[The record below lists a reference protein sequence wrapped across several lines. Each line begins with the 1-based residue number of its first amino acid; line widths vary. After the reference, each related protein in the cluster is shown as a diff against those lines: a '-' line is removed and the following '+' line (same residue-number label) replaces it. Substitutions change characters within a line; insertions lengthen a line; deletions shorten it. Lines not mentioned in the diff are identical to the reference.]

1 MHNRITSPPVVRV
14 VGITKRFATK
24 LAVDDVHLDVPAG
37 SFFGLVGPN
46 GAGKTT
52 LLRTMTGLQR
62 PDAGNVVI
70 GGDTGS
76 TGSDTEGYEVWP
88 DPSSIRSRI
97 GVLPDDLHLFERLT
111 GRELLAYVGLIRRIE
126 PTEVERRAG
135 HLLDVLGFGASADD
149 LVADYS
155 TGMRK
160 KVGLAAAL
168 LHAPPVLFLD
178 EPFESVD
185 PISVRTLQDVLR
197 AYQQAGGTVVL
208 SSHVMDTVERLC
220 EHVAIMDVGKIIA
233 IGPIDEVQGGQR
245 LEDVFLASVSD
256 AERSSSSLAWFRADE
271 AASTSATAATVG
283 AVEPADSITR

>member
-1 MHNRITSPPVVRV
+1 MQSPSKPVVS
-14 VGITKRFATK
+14 VGGVTKRFDSK

-37 SFFGLVGPN
+37 SFFGLDGPN

-62 PDAGNVVI
+62 PDAGAVVI
-70 GGDTGS
+70 DGAD
-76 TGSDTEGYEVWP
+76 VWP
-88 DPSSIRSRI
+88 DPAAIRSRI

-111 GRELLAYVGLIRRIE
+111 GRELLAYIGLIRRIE
-126 PTEVERRAG
+126 PGEVERRAG
-135 HLLDVLGFGASADD
+135 QLLDVLGFGASADD

-220 EHVAIMDVGKIIA
+220 EHVAIMDVGRIIA
-233 IGPIDEVQGGQR
+233 GGPIADVQGGER
-245 LEDVFLASVSD
+245 LEDVFLAAVTD
-256 AERSSSSLAWFRADE
+256 ADRSSSSLAWFRADDSH
-271 AASTSATAATVG
+271 STVDRVGTV
-283 AVEPADSITR
+283 AP